1 MAAPLDDQIKS
12 IIEAGEGGNVVS
24 ACKQVLSLLKE
35 HKVSYEAR
43 LSPNLVGVHP
53 ENRDG
58 VGVLPSQVHTL
69 LSDIVDLGFC
79 EDVITAVCTES
90 TPADRKFN
98 VELMQGSGGSLPCF
112 GGEEMVKYCSL
123 GASHTNQALRLVLGQ
138 VAHTDDRLTINGVLN
153 YEKVLLQ
160 DRGLARACSD
170 GLKWLVLPH
179 QVLAKHEK
187 LASLIQCGLNASG
200 QIIRAESELQ
210 VLRRIHACWLVESAR
225 CQNTRVEFSTV
236 QAKIGRSKPPCSA
249 YLHLMF
255 NFLLKRCGGRNA
267 ELLSVTDRFV
277 ALQMIEPKVLGG
289 ELFDTLASDVRGC
302 VNQYNLVRH
311 ALFKF
316 ACVNGLQSRDAKRVL
331 ADKQAQS
338 LEDII
343 AQFTQMVTT
352 VSSPSFDVINMVGQ
366 FEMAAIASILGKRSE
381 SINLLAH
388 DFIVELNKITCQ
400 SFPSRFET
408 ICSDELKAR
417 AAAELIKGPRPT
429 AHGVEQLS

>member
-1 MAAPLDDQIKS
+1 MAVPLDDQIKL

-35 HKVSYEAR
+35 NKVSYEAR
-43 LSPNLVGVHP
+43 LHPNLVGVHP

-58 VGVLPSQVHTL
+58 VGVLPSQVHKL

-98 VELMQGSGGSLPCF
+98 VMLMQGSGGALPCF
-112 GGEEMVKYCSL
+112 GSEEMVKYCSL
-123 GASHTNQALRLVLGQ
+123 GASHTNQALRLVMGQ
-138 VAHTDDRLTINGVLN
+138 VAHNDDRLTINGVLN
-153 YEKVLLQ
+153 YERVSLQ

-179 QVLAKHEK
+179 CVLAKHDK

-210 VLRRIHACWLVESAR
+210 VLRRIHACWLAESAR
-225 CQNTRVEFSTV
+225 CSNARVEFSTV

-255 NFLLKRCGGRNA
+255 NFLLRRCGGKGA
-267 ELLSVTDRFV
+267 ELLVSTDRFV
-277 ALQMIEPKVLGG
+277 GLQMIEPKVLGG
-289 ELFDTLASDVRGC
+289 DVFDTLAADVRGC
-302 VNQYNLVRH
+302 VQQYNLVRH

-316 ACVNGLQSRDAKRVL
+316 ACVHGLQSRDAKRVL
-331 ADKQAQS
+331 IDKQAQT
-338 LEDII
+338 LEEII
-343 AQFTQMVTT
+343 AQFTQMVST
-352 VSSPSFDVINMVGQ
+352 SSSSSDVVNMLGQ

-388 DFIVELNKITCQ
+388 DFIVSFNKFSGT
-400 SFPSRFET
+400 SFPSRFES
-408 ICSDELKAR
+408 ICADELKAR
-417 AAAELIKGPRPT
+417 AAELLRRPHT
-429 AHGVEQLS
+429 TVHGVEQYS